1 MNIDIIE
8 QWIQLDYIQYM
19 LMAGVL
25 LGIMKLLKQLL
36 TRGN

>member
-1 MNIDIIE
+1 MNIVIIE

-25 LGIMKLLKQLL
+25 LGVMKLLKQLL